1 MNDITRKM
9 INDAVS
15 DIHTS
20 LPAKINKY
28 DAEKM
33 RAEITLIS
41 KQNLEGEM
49 VEIPPV
55 LEVPVG
61 FMKAGKFIIRLPF
74 QKGDVVVVVFS
85 EKAIDQLLISGKS
98 EEVKYT
104 RMHSIDDAI
113 IVNSLQLESESD
125 LNSSYT
131 SDLLIENQEA
141 NSRIVMK
148 NNGDLLAETSGNTTI
163 DTSGSTTVNSG
174 APVTVNAPNTT
185 VNGTVDLAGGGP
197 PVARVGDAIETYVSG
212 GSSAGTH
219 VGVITAG
226 SESVT
231 SG

>member
-1 MNDITRKM
+1 M

-61 FMKAGKFIIRLPF
+61 FMKAGKFIIRPPF

-226 SESVT
+226 SGSVT

>member
-1 MNDITRKM
+1 M

-61 FMKAGKFIIRLPF
+61 FMKAGPFIIRPPF
-74 QKGDVVVVVFS
+74 KKGDVVVVVFS

-98 EEVKYT
+98 EKVKYT

-141 NSRIVMK
+141 GSRIVMK
-148 NNGDLLAETSGNTTI
+148 ANGDLLIETNGKVNATSTDTTTI
-163 DTSGSTTVNSG
+163 T
-174 APVTVNAPNTT
+174 APKITAY
-185 VNGTVDLAGGGP
+185 GEIHLGGDGGEGLSFGETLKTWLDNHTHD
-197 PVARVGDAIETYVSG
+197 GDSG
-212 GSSAGTH
+212 G
-219 VGVITAG
+219 
-226 SESVT
+226 VT
-231 SG
+231 SPPKSSSPAPSTKVFTN